1 VINKV
6 ILIEVRSLTK
16 EYSRKDGN
24 PISVLSNI
32 NLSINKGE
40 TFAIIGPNGS
50 GKTTLLR
57 ILGLL
62 ESPTQGEIK
71 YYDKDITN
79 LSRKEK
85 TKYRRK
91 LSFVRQKPLVRNASV
106 FENIAYGLKVRGLKH
121 KQYKHLVEEMI
132 ESVGLSGM
140 ESKNARTLSGGE
152 MQRVVIAMNF
162 IITPEI
168 YLLDEVSANL
178 DPMNVKILDHF
189 INKIKQDKDKTI
201 ILSTHDRYEAIRLAD
216 RIAVLN
222 EGKIIQINSPSVIF
236 QSPKDEFTAHFVGY
250 ENIFTGNAHVDSESN
265 LNQVKVND
273 IVITTSDQKE
283 GNVKVCIHPESIIL
297 AKSPPQNV
305 SSLNLFKGKV
315 DEIRDLGNLI
325 HVIIKIKSEKL
336 LVSITKLSQQK
347 LGIKFGTEVYVN
359 FKATDVKIL

>member
-1 VINKV
+1 MS
-6 ILIEVRSLTK
+6 LLEVKNLSKDFLK
-16 EYSRKDGN
+16 KDGSV
-24 PISVLSNI
+24 ISVLSNI

-62 ESPTQGEIK
+62 ESPTQGEIR
-71 YYDKDITN
+71 YFGSEITN

-85 TKYRRK
+85 TQYRRK
-91 LSFVRQKPLVRNASV
+91 LSFVRQKPLVRDASV
-106 FENIAYGLKVRGLKH
+106 FDNIAFGLKVRGLKY
-121 KQYKHLVEEMI
+121 KQYKHQVDEII

-140 ESKNARTLSGGE
+140 ENKNARALSGGE

-178 DPMNVKILDHF
+178 DPMNIKILDHF
-189 INKIKQDKDKTI
+189 INKIKQDNEKAI

-222 EGKIIQINSPSVIF
+222 EGKIKQINSPSVIF

-250 ENIFTGNAHVDSESN
+250 ENIFSGNAQVDPTSN

-273 IVITTSDQKE
+273 IVITASNQKE
-283 GNVKVCIHPESIIL
+283 GKVIVCIHPQSIIL
-297 AKSPPQNV
+297 AKKPPQNV

-325 HVIIKIKSEKL
+325 HVIIKTNSERF
-336 LVSITKLSQQK
+336 LVSVTKVSQQK
-347 LGIKFGTEVYVN
+347 LGIKLGAEFYIN